1 MNKQKTAK
9 QNQTYISNPFR
20 LIFQGF
26 GDLFNY
32 NQTMAIIILV
42 VTLFTSFPSL
52 IGPGDLSTTSR
63 GDAPSRDI
71 MIIVGIIVA
80 IAILLIMPIAI
91 FLSTMFKGIVAY
103 TALQTHKKVTIN
115 FGDTFKLVL
124 KKFWT
129 ILWIRIVVG
138 FKVFGGLLLFIVPGV
153 RAYLRYRMV
162 HMFVFDEN
170 ADAKTAI
177 QKSKALTKDHLIEVF
192 GMTTASNIIPFVSG
206 VMEAGGYTI
215 MYPQLKQLKGS
226 KAPKPP
232 VHWLNYL
239 GFILLGVLTFLV
251 AGVMLIIAAIVN

>member
-1 MNKQKTAK
+1 MNKQTTTEQKE
-9 QNQTYISNPFR
+9 TYISNPFK
-20 LIFQGF
+20 LIFKGF

-42 VTLFTSFPSL
+42 VTLFNSFSGL
-52 IGPGDLSTTSR
+52 GGPGDLGSTSGSDT
-63 GDAPSRDI
+63 PSRDV

-80 IAILLIMPIAI
+80 VVILLIMPIAI

-103 TALQTHKKVTIN
+103 TALQTHKKVTVN

-124 KKFWT
+124 KRFWT
-129 ILWIRIVVG
+129 ILWISVVVG
-138 FKVFGGLLLFIVPGV
+138 FKVFGGLLLFIIPGV

-162 HMFVFDEN
+162 YMFVFDEN
-170 ADAKTAI
+170 ANAKTAI

-192 GMTTASNIIPFVSG
+192 GMTTASGIIPFVSG

-215 MYPQLKQLKGS
+215 MYPQLKQLKAS
-226 KAPKPP
+226 NAPKPP

-239 GFILLGVLTFLV
+239 GFILLGVLAFLI
-251 AGVMLIIAAIVN
+251 AGVALMIAAIVS